1 MVYNL
6 DEKDTKILEMLKN
19 ESNCTTRKIAKQT
32 LLPITTIHNR
42 IKKLNKEKIIK
53 RYTIDIDNT
62 KIGKSLLVYLLISAN
77 LQVLKSKN
85 RTQYDIAKELRK
97 MNFIERADI
106 VSGGTDIV
114 AIIRVKDVEEYD
126 KVLLGKIQNIEGIE
140 KTQSLIVIH
149 SQEHA

>member
-1 MVYNL
+1 MSYIL
-6 DEKDTKILEMLKN
+6 DDKDKKILEILKK
-19 ESNCTTRKIAKQT
+19 EANCTTRKIAKQT

-42 IKKLNKEKIIK
+42 IKKLNEEKIIK
-53 RYTIDIDNT
+53 KYTIEVDQD
-62 KIGKSLLVYLLISAN
+62 KVGKSLLIYLMISAN

-97 MNFIERADI
+97 LEFVERADI

-114 AIIRVKDVEEYD
+114 AMVRVKDVQEYD
-126 KVLLGKIQNIEGIE
+126 KVLLGKIQSIEGIE

-149 SQEHA
+149 AQD

>member
-1 MVYNL
+1 MNDIL
-6 DEKDTKILEMLKN
+6 DDKDLKILEILKN

-42 IKKLNKEKIIK
+42 IKKLDKEKIIK
-53 RYTIDIDNT
+53 KYTIEVDYSKT
-62 KIGKSLLVYLLISAN
+62 GKDFLVYLMISAN
-77 LQVLKSKN
+77 LQILKTKN

-97 MNFIERADI
+97 MYFVERADI

-114 AIIRVKDVEEYD
+114 AMIRVKDVEEYD

-149 SQEHA
+149 AQEHS